1 MLHIPTLLTD
11 VTYSWFTVSFSA
23 GGFKPI
29 TLKSASTHARLQAA
43 PQVPEVQQSSPER
56 HPSNVYS
63 CPKEGCVKVFQR
75 ASALER
81 HLSLEACTLSPE
93 RHTLMDLAKHQYAAR
108 LQEGVGLIPAL
119 RAVPSSVGS
128 SHQGEEVK
136 EGWVLKQVKKPYRF
150 NQKRKTYLEEKFN
163 IGQSTSIKI
172 DPAFVAKEMRCS
184 RCKDGERLFVVS
196 EFLTLQQVSSFF
208 SRLALKVCQQQ
219 VEVSRRLRSQED
231 TLAVEEQRNFAT
243 ANENVLSSMQLRHP
257 IVVDQY
263 NVCSLVN
270 KSEFRKTKVALLH
283 LCECLEVNTPVPAV
297 RRKVPFVEL
306 VGELVNSCPCNPR
319 KWTN

>member
-11 VTYSWFTVSFSA
+11 VTYNWLTVSFSA

-29 TLKSASTHARLQAA
+29 TLKSASTHARLQAF

-128 SHQGEEVK
+128 SHQREEVK
-136 EGWVLKQVKKPYRF
+136 EGWALKQVKKPYRF
-150 NQKRKTYLEEKFN
+150 NQKQKTYLEQKFN
-163 IGQSTSIKI
+163 IGQSTGSKI
-172 DPAFVAKEMRCS
+172 DPAFVAKEMRRS
-184 RCKDGERLFVVS
+184 RGKDGERLFVVS
-196 EFLTLQQVSSFF
+196 EFLTPQQVSSFF
-208 SRLALKVCQQQ
+208 SRLALKVRQQQ
-219 VEVSRRLRSQED
+219 VEVSEED
-231 TLAVEEQRNFAT
+231 ALAVEEQSNFAT
-243 ANENVLSSMQLRHP
+243 AKENVLSSLQLRHP

-270 KSEFRKTKVALLH
+270 NKSEFRKTKVALLQH
-283 LCECLEVNTPVPAV
+283 LCERLELNTPVPAV
-297 RRKVPFVEL
+297 RRKAPYVEL
-306 VGELVNSCPCNPR
+306 LEEVVNSCCCNPR
-319 KWTN
+319 K

>member
-11 VTYSWFTVSFSA
+11 VTYSWLTVSFAA

-29 TLKSASTHARLQAA
+29 TLKSASTHARPQAA
-43 PQVPEVQQSSPER
+43 PEVPKVQQSSPGR
-56 HPSNVYS
+56 HLSSVYS
-63 CPKEGCVKVFQR
+63 GPKEGCVKVFQR
-75 ASALER
+75 VSALER

-93 RHTLMDLAKHQYAAR
+93 RHTLMDLAKHQYATR

-163 IGQSTSIKI
+163 IGQSTSSKI

-196 EFLTLQQVSSFF
+196 EFLTLQQVSCFF

-219 VEVSRRLRSQED
+219 VEVSQED

-243 ANENVLSSMQLRHP
+243 ANENVLSSLQLCHP

-270 KSEFRKTKVALLH
+270 NKSEFRRKKGALLQH
-283 LCECLEVNTPVPAV
+283 LCERLELNTPAPAV
-297 RRKVPFVEL
+297 SRKVPFVEL
-306 VGELVNSCPCNPR
+306 LGELVNSCPCNPR
-319 KWTN
+319 K

>member
-1 MLHIPTLLTD
+1 
-11 VTYSWFTVSFSA
+11 
-23 GGFKPI
+23 
-29 TLKSASTHARLQAA
+29 
-43 PQVPEVQQSSPER
+43 
-56 HPSNVYS
+56 
-63 CPKEGCVKVFQR
+63 
-75 ASALER
+75 
-81 HLSLEACTLSPE
+81 
-93 RHTLMDLAKHQYAAR
+93 MDLAKHQYATC

-163 IGQSTSIKI
+163 FGQSTSSKI

-184 RCKDGERLFVVS
+184 RCKDGEWLFVVS

-208 SRLALKVCQQQ
+208 SWLALKVCQQQ
-219 VEVSRRLRSQED
+219 VEVSQED
-231 TLAVEEQRNFAT
+231 ILAVEEQRNFAT
-243 ANENVLSSMQLRHP
+243 ANENVLSSLQLRHP
-257 IVVDQY
+257 IVVDSC

-270 KSEFRKTKVALLH
+270 KSEFWKTKVALLQH
-283 LCECLEVNTPVPAV
+283 LCERLEVNTPVPAV

-306 VGELVNSCPCNPR
+306 LGELVNSCPCNPR

>member
-11 VTYSWFTVSFSA
+11 VTYNWLTVSFSA

-56 HPSNVYS
+56 HPSSVYS
-63 CPKEGCVKVFQR
+63 CPKEGCIKVFLR

-93 RHTLMDLAKHQYAAR
+93 RDTLMHLAKHQYAGC

-128 SHQGEEVK
+128 SHQREKVK
-136 EGWVLKQVKKPYRF
+136 EGWALKQVKKPYRF
-150 NQKRKTYLEEKFN
+150 NQKQKTYLEEKFN
-163 IGQSTSIKI
+163 IGQSTGSKI
-172 DPAFVAKEMRCS
+172 DPAFVAKEMRRS
-184 RCKDGERLFVVS
+184 RGKDGERLFIVS
-196 EFLTLQQVSSFF
+196 EFLTPQQVSSFF
-208 SRLALKVCQQQ
+208 SRLALKVRQQQ
-219 VEVSRRLRSQED
+219 VEVSEED
-231 TLAVEEQRNFAT
+231 ALAVEEQSNFAT
-243 ANENVLSSMQLRHP
+243 AKENVLSSLQLRHP

-270 KSEFRKTKVALLH
+270 NKSEFRKTKVALLQH
-283 LCECLEVNTPVPAV
+283 LCERLELNTPVPAV
-297 RRKVPFVEL
+297 RRKAPYVEL
-306 VGELVNSCPCNPR
+306 LEEVVNSCCCNPR
-319 KWTN
+319 K